1 MQSSFPSGAVILSI
15 DTEHIWGY
23 FDHLTEPAFHQRFPG
38 AVEAQDRLLAH
49 LREAGISA
57 TWFVV
62 GAMALRECAGSGD
75 ARLAALSKHWTRRIP
90 EGRESSAG
98 LWYRPSFVRRLLD
111 ARPLQE
117 IGLHGGL
124 THLVWTDSR
133 VSQHTATHE
142 LQEGIRA
149 LEELGVRPR
158 TFSFA
163 RTEEAYRSLLPA
175 NGLRSYRGLVPT
187 LGWRLGRTWP
197 GAFLRAL
204 DEWCVADPPVV
215 WPRQVMP
222 GLWNVPASMFFYP
235 IRPLRSRVLPIRS
248 RLERFNKGVEAAIR
262 SGAIFHFSLHPENL
276 AESPHGF
283 AIFDE
288 MLDRLN
294 RACHQEGVEV
304 LTMSDVISRMERN
317 RLCSTTAVTP
327 ATT

>member
-1 MQSSFPSGAVILSI
+1 
-15 DTEHIWGY
+15 
-23 FDHLTEPAFHQRFPG
+23 
-38 AVEAQDRLLAH
+38 
-49 LREAGISA
+49 
-57 TWFVV
+57 
-62 GAMALRECAGSGD
+62 
-75 ARLAALSKHWTRRIP
+75 
-90 EGRESSAG
+90 
-98 LWYRPSFVRRLLD
+98 
-111 ARPLQE
+111 
-117 IGLHGGL
+117 
-124 THLVWTDSR
+124 
-133 VSQHTATHE
+133 
-142 LQEGIRA
+142 
-149 LEELGVRPR
+149 
-158 TFSFA
+158 
-163 RTEEAYRSLLPA
+163 
-175 NGLRSYRGLVPT
+175 
-187 LGWRLGRTWP
+187 
-197 GAFLRAL
+197 
-204 DEWCVADPPVV
+204 
-215 WPRQVMP
+215 MP